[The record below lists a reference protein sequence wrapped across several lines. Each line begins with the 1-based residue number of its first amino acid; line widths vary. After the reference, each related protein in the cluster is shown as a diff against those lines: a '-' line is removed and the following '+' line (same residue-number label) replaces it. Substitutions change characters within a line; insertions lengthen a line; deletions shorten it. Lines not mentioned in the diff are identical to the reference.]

1 MSFSLRLKN
10 ELTKRL
16 DFPILI
22 LVLLLMAVSL
32 FALYSSSQ
40 GDVAK
45 VSAQAKNF
53 IFALI
58 VMWSV
63 AKIPFGYLSR
73 LALPLYCLA
82 LILLVLT
89 MLVGDQA
96 KGAQR
101 WLDLQVIRVQPSELM
116 KIALPL
122 TLAWYFDRFERV
134 LRPRHYGFAIFLLL
148 IPTILILKQP
158 DLGTAILVLA
168 SGVFVIFFSGVSLR
182 IIGFIVTLTVLL
194 MPFAWS
200 VLEPYQQV
208 RILTLLNPS
217 SDPLGAGYH
226 TIQSTI
232 AIGSGGF
239 WGKGWLSGT
248 QSQLNF
254 LPEGTTDFIFAVL
267 AEEFGFIGV
276 LLVFLIYFLLIW
288 RSLTIAIQAPNNF
301 SRLAAMSIVLTFF
314 IYAFVNIG
322 MVIGVLPIVG
332 VPLPLI
338 SLGGSSAVT
347 ISIGF
352 GVLMN
357 FRANH
362 RLVQT

>member
-16 DFPILI
+16 DFPLLI

-134 LRPRHYGFAIFLLL
+134 LRPRHYLFAIFLLL

-194 MPFAWS
+194 IPFAWS

>member
-16 DFPILI
+16 DFPLLI
-22 LVLLLMAVSL
+22 LMLLLMVVSL

-134 LRPRHYGFAIFLLL
+134 LRPRHYLFAIFLLL

-182 IIGFIVTLTVLL
+182 IIGFIVTLTLLL

>member
-1 MSFSLRLKN
+1 MSFFLQLKN

-16 DFPILI
+16 DFPLLI

-134 LRPRHYGFAIFLLL
+134 PRPRHYLFAIFLLL

>member
-1 MSFSLRLKN
+1 
-10 ELTKRL
+10 
-16 DFPILI
+16 
-22 LVLLLMAVSL
+22 MAVSL

-134 LRPRHYGFAIFLLL
+134 PRPRHYLFAIFLLL

-182 IIGFIVTLTVLL
+182 IIGFIVTLTLLL

>member
-1 MSFSLRLKN
+1 MSFFLQLKN

-16 DFPILI
+16 DFPLLI

-134 LRPRHYGFAIFLLL
+134 PRPRHYLFAIFLLL

-182 IIGFIVTLTVLL
+182 IIGFIVTLTLLL

-288 RSLTIAIQAPNNF
+288 
-301 SRLAAMSIVLTFF
+301 
-314 IYAFVNIG
+314 
-322 MVIGVLPIVG
+322 
-332 VPLPLI
+332 
-338 SLGGSSAVT
+338 
-347 ISIGF
+347 
-352 GVLMN
+352 
-357 FRANH
+357 
-362 RLVQT
+362 

>member
-16 DFPILI
+16 DFPLLI

-134 LRPRHYGFAIFLLL
+134 LRPRHYVFAIFLLL

-226 TIQSTI
+226 IIQSTI

>member
-134 LRPRHYGFAIFLLL
+134 LRPRHYLFAIFLLL

-226 TIQSTI
+226 IIQSTI

>member
-16 DFPILI
+16 DFPLLI

-40 GDVAK
+40 GDVTK

-58 VMWSV
+58 AMWSV
-63 AKIPFGYLSR
+63 ARIPFGYLSR

-122 TLAWYFDRFERV
+122 TLAWFFDRFERV
-134 LRPRHYGFAIFLLL
+134 LRPRHYCFAIFLLL
-148 IPTILILKQP
+148 VPTILILKQP

-168 SGVFVIFFSGVSLR
+168 SGLFVIFFSGVSLR

-200 VLEPYQQV
+200 VLEPYQQA

>member
-58 VMWSV
+58 VMWFV

-82 LILLVLT
+82 LMLLVLT

-134 LRPRHYGFAIFLLL
+134 LRPRHYLFAIFLLL

-314 IYAFVNIG
+314 IYAFVNTG

>member
-134 LRPRHYGFAIFLLL
+134 LRPRHYVFAIFLLL

>member
-16 DFPILI
+16 DFPLLI

-134 LRPRHYGFAIFLLL
+134 LRPRHYLFAIFLLL

-182 IIGFIVTLTVLL
+182 IIGFIVTLTLLL

>member
-16 DFPILI
+16 DFPLLI

-134 LRPRHYGFAIFLLL
+134 LRPRHYLFAIFLLL

-226 TIQSTI
+226 IIQSTI

>member
-134 LRPRHYGFAIFLLL
+134 PRPRHYLFAIFLLL

-182 IIGFIVTLTVLL
+182 IIGFIVTLTLLL

>member
-1 MSFSLRLKN
+1 
-10 ELTKRL
+10 
-16 DFPILI
+16 
-22 LVLLLMAVSL
+22 
-32 FALYSSSQ
+32 
-40 GDVAK
+40 
-45 VSAQAKNF
+45 
-53 IFALI
+53 
-58 VMWSV
+58 
-63 AKIPFGYLSR
+63 
-73 LALPLYCLA
+73 
-82 LILLVLT
+82 
-89 MLVGDQA
+89 
-96 KGAQR
+96 
-101 WLDLQVIRVQPSELM
+101 
-116 KIALPL
+116 
-122 TLAWYFDRFERV
+122 
-134 LRPRHYGFAIFLLL
+134 
-148 IPTILILKQP
+148 
-158 DLGTAILVLA
+158 
-168 SGVFVIFFSGVSLR
+168 
-182 IIGFIVTLTVLL
+182 
-194 MPFAWS
+194 
-200 VLEPYQQV
+200 V

>member
-10 ELTKRL
+10 ELTKRF
-16 DFPILI
+16 DFPLLI

-53 IFALI
+53 IFALM

-134 LRPRHYGFAIFLLL
+134 PRPRHYLFAIFLLL

-226 TIQSTI
+226 IIQSTI

>member
-1 MSFSLRLKN
+1 MSFPLRLKN

-16 DFPILI
+16 DFPLLI

-58 VMWSV
+58 VMWFV

-134 LRPRHYGFAIFLLL
+134 LRPRHYLFAIFLLL

-168 SGVFVIFFSGVSLR
+168 SGVFLIFVSGVSLR

-314 IYAFVNIG
+314 VYAFVNIG

>member
-134 LRPRHYGFAIFLLL
+134 PRPRHYLFAIFLLL

-168 SGVFVIFFSGVSLR
+168 SGVSVIFFSGVSLR
-182 IIGFIVTLTVLL
+182 IIGFIVTLTLLL

-217 SDPLGAGYH
+217 SNPLGAGYH

>member
-134 LRPRHYGFAIFLLL
+134 LRPRHYLFAIFLLL

-254 LPEGTTDFIFAVL
+254 LPEGMTDFIFAVL

>member
-16 DFPILI
+16 DFPLLI

-134 LRPRHYGFAIFLLL
+134 PRPRHYLFAIFLLL

-182 IIGFIVTLTVLL
+182 IIGFIVTLTLLL

>member
-134 LRPRHYGFAIFLLL
+134 LRPRHYVFAIFLLL

-194 MPFAWS
+194 IPFAWS

>member
-16 DFPILI
+16 DFPLLI

-45 VSAQAKNF
+45 VSSQAKNF

-134 LRPRHYGFAIFLLL
+134 LRPRHYLFAIFLLL

-226 TIQSTI
+226 IIQSTI

>member
-16 DFPILI
+16 DFPLLI

-53 IFALI
+53 IFALM

-134 LRPRHYGFAIFLLL
+134 LRPRHYVFAIFLLL

-182 IIGFIVTLTVLL
+182 IIGFIVTLTLLL

>member
-134 LRPRHYGFAIFLLL
+134 LRSRHYLFAIFLLL

-182 IIGFIVTLTVLL
+182 IICFIVTLTVLL

>member
-16 DFPILI
+16 DFPLLI

-134 LRPRHYGFAIFLLL
+134 LRPRHYLFAIFLLL

-194 MPFAWS
+194 MPFAWF

-248 QSQLNF
+248 QSQLSF

>member
-16 DFPILI
+16 DFPLLI

-134 LRPRHYGFAIFLLL
+134 LRPRHYLFAIFLLL

>member
-16 DFPILI
+16 DFPLLI

-134 LRPRHYGFAIFLLL
+134 LRPRHYLFAIFLLL

-226 TIQSTI
+226 IIQSTI

-254 LPEGTTDFIFAVL
+254 LTEGTTDFIFAVL

>member
-16 DFPILI
+16 DFPLLI

-134 LRPRHYGFAIFLLL
+134 LRPRHYLFAIFLLL

-194 MPFAWS
+194 MPFVWS

>member
-1 MSFSLRLKN
+1 
-10 ELTKRL
+10 
-16 DFPILI
+16 
-22 LVLLLMAVSL
+22 MAVSL

-134 LRPRHYGFAIFLLL
+134 PRPRHYLFAIFLLL

>member
-16 DFPILI
+16 DFPLLI

-134 LRPRHYGFAIFLLL
+134 LRPRHYVFAIFLLL

>member
-134 LRPRHYGFAIFLLL
+134 LRPRHYVFAIFLLL

-226 TIQSTI
+226 IIQSTI

>member
-134 LRPRHYGFAIFLLL
+134 LRPRHYLFAIFLLL